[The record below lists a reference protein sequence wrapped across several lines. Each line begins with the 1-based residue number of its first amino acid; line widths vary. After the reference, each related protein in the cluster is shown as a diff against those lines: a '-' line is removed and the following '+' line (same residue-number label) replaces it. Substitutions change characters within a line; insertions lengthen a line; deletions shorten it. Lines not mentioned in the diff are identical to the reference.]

1 MDEEYQDTGYVDLNI
16 QNNMDILF
24 PPDTL
29 RKYCNLREGPELV
42 KHRTDM
48 WFSLCKQSC
57 VTGSTCF
64 KAVGFGSLRQQ
75 QQHFDTFVLGKD
87 PKPVTEEVQ

>member
-1 MDEEYQDTGYVDLNI
+1 MDEEYKDTGYVDLNI

-24 PPDTL
+24 PPDIL
-29 RKYCNLREGPELV
+29 QKYCNFRECPKLV
-42 KHRTDM
+42 KQRMDI
-48 WFSLCKQSC
+48 WFSLHKQGH

-64 KAVGFGSLRQQ
+64 KAVGFGLLREQ
-75 QQHFDTFVLGKD
+75 QQHFDTFVLDKD